1 MEVITTP
8 DISAAKTFDPTD
20 VAGGGIAV
28 VVALEISAVVDAIS
42 VFLGDCPGT
51 F

>member
-1 MEVITTP
+1 LP
-8 DISAAKTFDPTD
+8 DISDAKTFDPTD

-28 VVALEISAVVDAIS
+28 VVALEVSSVVDATS
-42 VFLGDCPGT
+42 VFLGDCPGS